1 MKQAIS
7 GARIFTGDTFLDQH
21 TLIISNGLIEAIV
34 RDDLREPNI
43 PLTILE
49 GGVLAPGFIDTQVN
63 GGGDV
68 LFNNSPSPE
77 ALEQMISGHRRYGT
91 TGMMPTLISDAQ
103 SVLNKGVIAVKEAIE
118 QNVLGILGV
127 HIEGPFFNLAKRGTH
142 NASRIRSPSSSD
154 IDWLCSLSPLK
165 TVVTLAPEQT
175 DAGQISA
182 LSDAGV
188 LVCAGH
194 TDASEKDIHK
204 ALKEGLR
211 GFTHLYNAMR
221 PLQSRE
227 PGVVGAALDDR
238 DSWCGIICD
247 GHHVSPTAIRI
258 AHAAKAEGK
267 LILVS
272 DAMATVGGQSNSF
285 TLYDEVIREENGRL
299 INAEGNLAGSAI
311 GMIDAVRVCVE
322 QVGLPLAN
330 CLRMASRY
338 PAEFLKLEHSHGHLK
353 PGFQADLVHF
363 HESTWRVESTWIQG
377 QHLTH

>member
-43 PLTILE
+43 PLTALK

-68 LFNNSPSPE
+68 LFNNNPSPE

-103 SVLNKGVIAVKEAIE
+103 SVLNKGVAAVNKAIE

-165 TVVTLAPEQT
+165 TIVTLAPEQT
-175 DAGQISA
+175 DPGQISA

-194 TDASEKDIHK
+194 SDAIEKDIHK

-227 PGVVGAALDDR
+227 PGVVGAALDDH

-258 AHAAKAEGK
+258 AHATKTEGK

-272 DAMATVGGQSNSF
+272 DAMATVGGQSNTF
-285 TLYDEVIREENGRL
+285 TLYGEVIREKDGRL

-338 PAEFLKLEHSHGHLK
+338 PAEFLKLGHSHGHLK

-377 QHLTH
+377 QQLTH